1 MRARAWLLTSS
12 KVTCR
17 KPCAIIFA
25 CWAGRPRTTAKRSTS
40 TKWLSFSSLRKSTG
54 ATQRSIS
61 LREAFA
67 RIENWNPETVESTLK
82 NLAQKLGCKTG
93 DLVHPARVAVS
104 GRSVGPS
111 LYHMLEVMGKE
122 RVLARFDR
130 MISQLGA
137 E

>member
-1 MRARAWLLTSS
+1 MCGADE
-12 KVTCR
+12 
-17 KPCAIIFA
+17 F
-25 CWAGRPRTTAKRSTS
+25 
-40 TKWLSFSSLRKSTG
+40 TG
-54 ATQRSIS
+54 
-61 LREAFA
+61 
-67 RIENWNPETVESTLK
+67 IENWNLETLESTLK

-111 LYHMLEVMGKE
+111 LYHMLEVMGKQ
-122 RVLARFDR
+122 RVLKRFQR

>member
-1 MRARAWLLTSS
+1 LIALGNEYG
-12 KVTCR
+12 K
-17 KPCAIIFA
+17 
-25 CWAGRPRTTAKRSTS
+25 
-40 TKWLSFSSLRKSTG
+40 
-54 ATQRSIS
+54 
-61 LREAFA
+61 
-67 RIENWNPETVESTLK
+67 IENWNLEAVESTLK

-122 RVLARFDR
+122 RVLKRFDR
-130 MISQLGA
+130 LISQLGA